1 MSYLWVW
8 SKTEPAT
15 GDPTIQNTPRTKINI
30 PKAEVR
36 LSRPSSSTK
45 TIDVNEIYA
54 ATNKPNSKAI
64 ATKE

>member
-1 MSYLWVW
+1 M
-8 SKTEPAT
+8 
-15 GDPTIQNTPRTKINI
+15 QNTPRTKISI

-45 TIDVNEIYA
+45 TMEVNDMYA
-54 ATNKPNSKAI
+54 ATNNPNNKAI